1 MISAVVV
8 VIALGTMTNQ
18 LNFIIIWVNDAHI
31 YIIIIYVRVQNEWG
45 RLFKSSPKWMA
56 QQERASQ
63 PTNEESLD
71 GESSAVALSALQPP
85 GCVVVIATPAASSIH
100 KINGRDNVAYENN

>member
-1 MISAVVV
+1 MHTSTSSSYV
-8 VIALGTMTNQ
+8 
-18 LNFIIIWVNDAHI
+18 
-31 YIIIIYVRVQNEWG
+31 YIRVQNEWG

-63 PTNEESLD
+63 QTNEESLD
-71 GESSAVALSALQPP
+71 GKSSAVASSALQPP
-85 GCVVVIATPAASSIH
+85 GSDVVIATPASSIH